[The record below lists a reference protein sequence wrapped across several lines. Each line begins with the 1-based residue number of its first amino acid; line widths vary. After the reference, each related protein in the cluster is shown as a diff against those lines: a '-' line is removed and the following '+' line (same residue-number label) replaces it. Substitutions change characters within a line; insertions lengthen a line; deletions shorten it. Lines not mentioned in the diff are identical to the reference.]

1 MTLFASA
8 LAAPAQAHAGA
19 WMNKDQMITSV
30 VAGAERGAPVEG
42 DAYWER
48 QFGDRFGA
56 VARAYVVSRP
66 DYAASFGQN
75 AGQASVSAK
84 WSLYEGAAGAA
95 AMELGAN
102 YSSEADPVCSG
113 WGGQLRALTGKGFGP
128 AFVSVEAAYLA
139 QRPDCIHG
147 KLDLAAGWRPDEKW
161 LTMGQVFL
169 DRRYGEGHVAKAQL
183 LLVRLFG
190 ARTGFQLGVR
200 SRIDNGGAGETALLL
215 GLWRGTR

>member
-1 MTLFASA
+1 MFAGA
-8 LAAPAQAHAGA
+8 LAAPTTAHAGA
-19 WMNKDQMITSV
+19 WLNKDQMIATV
-30 VAGAERGAPVEG
+30 VAGAEQGAPVEG
-42 DAYWER
+42 DVYYER
-48 QFGDRFGA
+48 RISDRLGA
-56 VARAYVVSRP
+56 VARGYVVSQP

-75 AGQASVSAK
+75 AGQASLAAK

-95 AMELGAN
+95 ALELGAN
-102 YSSEADPVCSG
+102 YSSEADPACSG
-113 WGGQLRALTGKGFGP
+113 WGGQLRALTGKGFGA

-147 KLDLAAGWRPDEKW
+147 KLDLAAGWRQDDRW

-183 LLVRLFG
+183 SIVRLFN
-190 ARTGFQLGVR
+190 ARTGLQLGLR
-200 SRIDNGGAGETALLL
+200 SRIDKGGAGESALLL